1 MVCACVRAC
10 VRVHVAAERVLGEGG
25 SIVAKMIVVDADDD
39 VDATAL
45 LGVGGGAADGA
56 GTTGRGKE
64 PPLGR
69 FRVLRPTV
77 RPHALPAGSRLRT
90 APAPIQSMHL
100 MRSVPRYCRRTARGL
115 NCRRVSLGC
124 SPKAG

>member
-1 MVCACVRAC
+1 MLRFLSESMRASRVRVMWCVRAC

-90 APAPIQSMHL
+90 APASHPVYASDEICAAL
-100 MRSVPRYCRRTARGL
+100 L
-115 NCRRVSLGC
+115 
-124 SPKAG
+124 